1 MQCNNTRSRNTAAGT
16 PRHGLPR
23 FALTPLRYIFI
34 IMRSFINRRAA
45 ELKPSGIRKFFD
57 IVSEMDG
64 AISLGVGEPD
74 FVTPWAIRDAA
85 VRSIKRGLTQYTGNR
100 GLPEL
105 RKNICRYLDSRFGV
119 SADPDHTI
127 VTVGA
132 SEAIDLTL
140 RAICDEGDEIL
151 VPEPC
156 YVSYAPTV
164 SLAGGTPVAVKC
176 VADNDFALTPQLLE
190 SAITPKTKALI
201 LAYPNNPTGAI
212 MTEKQL
218 RDIVPVILKHDL
230 LVISDEIYAELTYTG
245 KHVSI
250 ASFDDMRGRTVLIN
264 GFSKAFA
271 MTGWRVGFVCAPD
284 EIDDAMFKIHQYGI
298 MCAPRVSQHAA
309 NAALAEGLRDGF
321 AIVEEMVEE
330 YARRGRFLANAFNSM
345 GLKCFQPKGAFYVFP
360 SVASLG
366 MTGEQ
371 FANGLLQSQKVA
383 VVPGSAFGA
392 AGEYHVRCSYA
403 TSMAQLSEAI
413 DRIAVFINDAK

>member
-1 MQCNNTRSRNTAAGT
+1 MAAGT

-413 DRIAVFINDAK
+413 DRIAVFINNTK